1 MLAMVLVL
9 VTLVRRLRGAA
20 ADPEFRTLA
29 LMVALLLAVGT
40 AFYTNVEG
48 WSVLD
53 SLYFCVITLATVG
66 YGDFSP
72 KTPGGKIFTIFYLLL
87 GIGVIVAF
95 ADRLVK
101 GSYGHKDRAQDESEH
116 DQTEQPRV

>member
-1 MLAMVLVL
+1 MLGMLLVL

-29 LMVALLLAVGT
+29 TMTAVMLVVGT
-40 AFYTNVEG
+40 VFYSNFEG

-72 KTPGGKIFTIFYLLL
+72 KTPEGKIFTMIYLLL

-101 GSYGHKDRAQDESEH
+101 GTRHDKDDARETSQQD
-116 DQTEQPRV
+116 